1 MRLDMLAERDLF
13 LQLAILQKQLASTAL
28 FSWTMAG
35 HGFEIVRPNVRV
47 NRHVAAGRVWARIFE
62 PKLGPPQSVR
72 LNDQLGS
79 TAPALN
85 EPTVRCEGDLIIT
98 TEIFDAHD
106 F

>member
-1 MRLDMLAERDLF
+1 M
-13 LQLAILQKQLASTAL
+13 K
-28 FSWTMAG
+28 
-35 HGFEIVRPNVRV
+35 PNVRV
-47 NRHVAAGRVWARIFE
+47 NRQFAAGRVWARILE

-85 EPTVRCEGDLIIT
+85 EPTVRCEEDLITT
-98 TEIFDAHD
+98 TETFGAHD

>member
-1 MRLDMLAERDLF
+1 MCA
-13 LQLAILQKQLASTAL
+13 
-28 FSWTMAG
+28 AG
-35 HGFEIVRPNVRV
+35 SARIHGLTVSMPLVGPNVRV
-47 NRHVAAGRVWARIFE
+47 NRHFTAGRVWARILE

-85 EPTVRCEGDLIIT
+85 EPTVRCEEDLITT